1 MFLRKTT
8 RRHPYVFLM
17 CVISSFL
24 FMTYVWIEFNKEDIT
39 SYNATTEH
47 VQIFDVFPIILNK
60 YNITTT
66 KNFRQHRENRELPQ
80 KCKVPVLDPYHPE
93 IMSSIKK
100 SKVKRKIIPECRYPD
115 LSEVTDDG
123 LLQVIL

>member
-1 MFLRKTT
+1 
-8 RRHPYVFLM
+8 
-17 CVISSFL
+17 
-24 FMTYVWIEFNKEDIT
+24 MTYVWIEFNKEDIT

-60 YNITTT
+60 YNVTTT
-66 KNFRQHRENRELPQ
+66 NDFRQHRGNRELPQ
-80 KCKVPVLDPYHPE
+80 KCKIPVLDPHHPE

-100 SKVKRKIIPECRYPD
+100 SKVKRKIISECRYPD

-123 LLQVIL
+123 LLQVSL